1 MNVNI
6 FLPARTI
13 IHIPEQIASS
23 LRKYVSSSYDAVI
36 SSAPTS
42 VRKDITSAPV
52 ITIAI
57 FSCFMLGH
65 LPYI

>member
-1 MNVNI
+1 MNVNT

-36 SSAPTS
+36 NSAPTS
-42 VRKDITSAPV
+42 IRKDTTMMPV
-52 ITIAI
+52 IAIAI
-57 FSCFMLGH
+57 FSCFMLG
-65 LPYI
+65 LSPYI